1 MFVLSLL
8 SLKLSTCSEMPGLA
22 AISEVSAIMQNT
34 DTIQANI
41 VMLRDLLFTPI
52 IFFTTSISANRNWLF
67 TGEIVSFSNRWD
79 NVLILDLGV
88 K

>member
-1 MFVLSLL
+1 
-8 SLKLSTCSEMPGLA
+8 
-22 AISEVSAIMQNT
+22 MQNT

-52 IFFTTSISANRNWLF
+52 FFFFTTSISANKNGLF
-67 TGEIVSFSNRWD
+67 TEETVSFSNRWD